1 MSPAMKYTPP
11 TGQEPPATDADVL
24 AAFFEGVMQSASD
37 ALRRLSGKRSQ
48 RLGSPALAMAVE
60 AGFKPQMAY
69 TVADTARYTGID
81 KQTLYRE
88 HDAGRISWIVP
99 KGCERGARIS
109 VYEVDRW
116 MEENVA

>member
-1 MSPAMKYTPP
+1 MSQQRKYTPP
-11 TGQEPPATDADVL
+11 SGRDDHATDEDIM

-37 ALRRLSGKRSQ
+37 ALKRLSGHRSQ

-60 AGFKPQMAY
+60 AGLAPQMAY

-81 KQTLYRE
+81 RQTFYRE
-88 HDAGRISWIVP
+88 HDAGRIEWIVP
-99 KGCERGARIS
+99 NGQEKGARIS

-116 MEENVA
+116 MEENVE